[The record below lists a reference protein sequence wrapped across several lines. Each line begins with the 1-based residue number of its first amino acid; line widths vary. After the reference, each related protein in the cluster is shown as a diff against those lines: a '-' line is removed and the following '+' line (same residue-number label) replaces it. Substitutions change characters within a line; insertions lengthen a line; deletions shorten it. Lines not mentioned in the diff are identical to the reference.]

1 MAFDRRMEMG
11 GSKVVYLDE
20 YRKKRL
26 NRQRSLR
33 EMIEGHLAEAGL
45 MEKDAG
51 VGKTQKGAGAQVC
64 DKTWPSSAV
73 EEDAG

>member
-1 MAFDRRMEMG
+1 MS

-26 NRQRSLR
+26 NRQKSLR

-45 MEKDAG
+45 LEKDNG
-51 VGKTQKGAGAQVC
+51 ICKSQKGTGALAC
-64 DKTWPSSAV
+64 DKTWPNGAV

>member
-1 MAFDRRMEMG
+1 MERG
-11 GSKVVYLDE
+11 KIVYLDE

-26 NRQRSLR
+26 SRQKSLR

-45 MEKDAG
+45 MER
-51 VGKTQKGAGAQVC
+51 VNGACKKRGEFQSMAC
-64 DKTWPSSAV
+64 DKKWPDGAV

>member
-1 MAFDRRMEMG
+1 MG

-26 NRQRSLR
+26 NRQKSLR

-45 MEKDAG
+45 LEKNNG
-51 VGKTQKGAGAQVC
+51 ICKSQKGAGAQAC
-64 DKTWPSSAV
+64 DKTWPNSVV